1 MVRQAHHER
10 EEAGSTRTGGE
21 AGSTRTGRG
30 GLNTN
35 GGERRVHDEREKRW
49 AHGRGGL
56 NTNGIR
62 QSHLDGKRR
71 PLPIRD
77 RCVNHQ
83 RV

>member
-1 MVRQAHHER
+1 MVRLAHHER
-10 EEAGSTRTGGE
+10 EEAGSLRM
-21 AGSTRTGRG
+21 GRG
-30 GLNTN
+30 
-35 GGERRVHDEREKRW
+35 RRATKWKGRAHDEREERW

-62 QSHLDGKRR
+62 QSHRDGKRR